1 MTHSAQMEQ
10 ATVDI
15 HSMFPD
21 SGGMENMAR
30 ETLVES
36 YRSLD
41 PARALLEDYNR
52 SMLLYTQR
60 QMSSFVDTDDTRRN
74 SQSSGQSGRSS
85 GSRGSSMSQQGNPSF
100 TSVSSAAH
108 PVETK
113 LSGRDMAEAKSA
125 GY

>member
-10 ATVDI
+10 ATEDI

-21 SGGMENMAR
+21 SGGMENMA
-30 ETLVES
+30 
-36 YRSLD
+36 D

-52 SMLLYTQR
+52 SMLQYTQR
-60 QMSSFVDTDDTRRN
+60 QMSSFVDTDDTRRS

-85 GSRGSSMSQQGNPSF
+85 ASRGSSMSQQANPSF

-113 LSGRDMAEAKSA
+113 LSGRDMAAAKSA

>member
-10 ATVDI
+10 ATEDI

-21 SGGMENMAR
+21 SGGMENMAG

-52 SMLLYTQR
+52 SMLQYTQR
-60 QMSSFVDTDDTRRN
+60 QMSSFVDTDDTRRS

-85 GSRGSSMSQQGNPSF
+85 ASRGQH
-100 TSVSSAAH
+100 AAH

-113 LSGRDMAEAKSA
+113 LSGRDMAAAKSA